1 MADSPPPQEHAPET
15 AFPGETLPPG
25 VSGAAGQ
32 ATGDEIDYVIPS
44 HGHDT
49 LRLVGLGG
57 SAGSLR
63 ALQEFFSGMPDEPG
77 MAFVVIVHLSPDHES
92 TMSDLLQR
100 WTAMPVHQVN
110 ETVMVELNHVYII
123 PPGKNLTV
131 TNGHLRLSEP
141 PPRRGRH
148 VSVDLFFRT
157 LADTHGL
164 HAAAVILSGADS
176 DGALGIKRIKERGGL
191 TIAQDPSEAEHDS
204 MPRAAVATGMVDWVL
219 PVAEMPRR
227 IIQYWETER
236 QIQLPME
243 TDSPPAR
250 EIAPPGDK
258 APADQREAAL
268 REIVNF
274 LRVRTGRDFSYY
286 KRPTILRRIGRR
298 MQVNGIAEPAEYL
311 AFLRTIPGES
321 VALLQDL
328 LISVTNFFRDREAFD
343 ALETAI
349 PHLFEGKG
357 PNDYVR
363 VWVPACAT
371 GEEAYSIA
379 MLLSEY
385 AGSLDAPPS
394 FQIFATDLDEGA
406 IQTGREALYPETIS
420 ADVSEERLRRFF
432 SRTQGGYRVK
442 RELREIVLFA
452 IHDLLKDSP
461 FSRLDMVSCRNLLI
475 YLNREAQSAALQIFH
490 FALLPRGR
498 LFLGVSDSVDEGNTL
513 FAVVNKKYR
522 LYSPRSFPRQ
532 GLPMP
537 QRPSSLMLTARRH
550 ALEKPVIARAPVAE
564 GAPRGGPV
572 LPLQSALTATA
583 DHLSWGERHFK
594 LIERFGPPSLIVNA
608 DHDIIHLSEHAGRF
622 LQLVGGEPTTNL
634 LRIVHPMLRVDLRSA
649 LFRAR
654 QGGEPVDVRDIP
666 LEIDG
671 KPRTIDLHVVPEQIL
686 GPELFLVVFD
696 EKASTAESPAATSAE
711 REPVATHLE
720 QELEQVKRELRDNV
734 EQSEAASEELKAS
747 NEELQ
752 AMNEELRSATE
763 ELETSREEL
772 QSINEELTTVNQ
784 ELKSK
789 VDQLARSNSD
799 LQNLMA
805 STAIATIFLT
815 RDLRIGR
822 YTAAAISLFNLIAT
836 DIGRPLSDLSHR
848 IDYPNLVEDAK
859 RVLETLAPVEREVG
873 HSDGRRFL
881 TRILPYRTTDDHIAG
896 TVLTFVD
903 ITEARRAEEAQ
914 RASETRFQ
922 AVANLVPDLL
932 WSADRNGQWT
942 WCNQR
947 WMQYTGLTIEQSRGF
962 GWLNAVHPEDREA
975 TRQAFETMAS
985 RETLQHEH
993 RLRGADGVAS
1003 WFLIRAEPVQ
1013 SASPEGGRWF
1023 GAATNIDD
1031 YKRSQAAL
1039 AASEEHLRL
1048 VLDNARE
1055 FAIFSMDVSHRITSW
1070 HQGAQNLLGYSEA
1083 EIIGKPADIIFTEED
1098 RAEGTPKAEAEQA
1111 LAEGR
1116 ATREG
1121 WRQRK
1126 DGSLFWGSGAMMA
1139 MHDGAGKA
1147 IGLVKILRD
1156 ETAEQNAREA
1166 LEKSRQELIAALQ
1179 TAEQARA
1186 EAEAAGQAKDRFL
1199 AVLSHELRTPLTPV
1213 LMGVRILQLN
1223 RDLPPKATEALE
1235 MITRNVQI
1243 EARFIDDLLDVS
1255 RLRHGKLEIAREP
1268 VDIHGVIRSAIEVS
1282 QSEIEAKR
1290 QVINV
1295 WLEASNHQCV
1305 GDSMRLQQVFWN
1317 LVKNAA
1323 KFTDEEGRICVSSR
1337 DARGMVI
1344 VEISDSGAGIRP
1356 DSLDRIFEPFA
1367 QETGSSPRKT
1377 GGLGLGL
1384 AIAKAIAQA
1393 HGGDITAASAGLN
1406 QGATFTVTLPT
1417 AGQSGQAPVV
1427 H

>member
-1 MADSPPPQEHAPET
+1 MADSSHPPENPQETVFPPESRPPMTPDAPEQEGNEPVEYV
-15 AFPGETLPPG
+15 APFRGD
-25 VSGAAGQ
+25 AA
-32 ATGDEIDYVIPS
+32 
-44 HGHDT
+44 

-63 ALQEFFSGMPDEPG
+63 ALQEFFSGMPPEPG

-92 TMSDLLQR
+92 TLADLLQR

-110 ETVMVELNHVYII
+110 GPEKVELNRVYVI
-123 PPGKNLTV
+123 PPGKTLTV
-131 TNGHLRLSEP
+131 TDGYLRLSDP
-141 PPRRGRH
+141 APRRGRH
-148 VSVDLFFRT
+148 VAVDIFFRT

-164 HAAAVILSGADS
+164 HAAAVVLSGADG
-176 DGALGIKRIKERGGL
+176 DGAMGIKRIKECGGL

-236 QIQLPME
+236 QIQLPVE
-243 TDSPPAR
+243 TDPQLTR
-250 EIAPPGDK
+250 EIPSHGEK
-258 APADQREAAL
+258 APAEQREASL
-268 REIVNF
+268 REILNF

-298 MQVNGIAEPAEYL
+298 MQVNGLAEPSAYL
-311 AFLRTIPGES
+311 AFLRTNPGES

-343 ALETAI
+343 ALEAVI
-349 PHLFEGKG
+349 PQLFEGKG

-379 MLLSEY
+379 MLLSEH

-394 FQIFATDLDEGA
+394 FQIFATDLDESA
-406 IQTGREALYPETIS
+406 IQTGRDALYPEMIS
-420 ADVSEERLRRFF
+420 TDVSEERLRRFF
-432 SRTQGGYRVK
+432 SKTQGGYRVK
-442 RELREIVLFA
+442 RELRESVLFA

-461 FSRLDMVSCRNLLI
+461 FSRLDLVSCRNLLI
-475 YLNREAQSAALQIFH
+475 YFNRDAQGKALQIFH
-490 FALLPRGR
+490 FALTPRGK
-498 LFLGVSDSVDEGNTL
+498 LFLGVSDSVDEGNAL
-513 FAVVNKKYR
+513 FAVIHKKYR
-522 LYSPRSFPRQ
+522 LYSPRGFPRQ
-532 GLPMP
+532 GFPVP
-537 QRPSSLMLTARRH
+537 QGPSSLTLVARRH
-550 ALEKPVIARAPVAE
+550 AFESPAMASSALAE
-564 GAPRGGPV
+564 GTPPGGP
-572 LPLQSALTATA
+572 LHRALGGAA
-583 DHLSWGERHFK
+583 DHLTWGERHFK

-608 DHDIIHLSEHAGRF
+608 DHDIVHLSENAGRF
-622 LQLVGGEPTTNL
+622 LQLTGGEPTTNL

-654 QGGEPVDVRDIP
+654 QSGEPVDLRDVP
-666 LEIDG
+666 VEIEG
-671 KPRTIDLHVVPEQIL
+671 KPRTIDIHVVPEQIL
-686 GPELFLVVFD
+686 GPDLFLVVFD
-696 EKASTAESPAATSAE
+696 EKDAGAGAAAAPGAG
-711 REPVATHLE
+711 REPLSNVLE
-720 QELEQVKRELRDNV
+720 QELEHVKRELRDNV

-784 ELKSK
+784 ELKSR
-789 VDQLARSNSD
+789 VEELGRSNSD

-815 RDLRIGR
+815 RDFSIGR
-822 YTAAAISLFNLIAT
+822 YTAAAVSLFNLIAT
-836 DIGRPLSDLSHR
+836 DIGRPLSDLTHR
-848 IDYPNLVEDAK
+848 LDYPELVENAK
-859 RVLETLAPVEREVG
+859 RVLATLAPFEREVS

-881 TRILPYRTTDDHIAG
+881 ARILPYRTTDDHIAG

-903 ITEARRAEEAQ
+903 ITEAKRAEEAL
-914 RASETRFQ
+914 RASEIRFR

-932 WSADRNGQWT
+932 WSADKEGQWT

-947 WMQYTGLTIEQSRGF
+947 WTQYTGLTLDQSEGS

-975 TRQAFETMAS
+975 TRMAFETIPS
-985 RETLQHEH
+985 GGTFQHEH
-993 RLRGADGVAS
+993 RIRAADGGSS

-1013 SASPEGGRWF
+1013 SASGETGQWF
-1023 GAATNIDD
+1023 GAATNIDA

-1039 AASEEHLRL
+1039 ATSQERLRL
-1048 VLDNARE
+1048 VLENARE
-1055 FAIFSMDVSHRITSW
+1055 FAIFSMDLSRRVTSW
-1070 HQGAQNLLGYSEA
+1070 NQGAQNLLGYTEA
-1083 EIIGKPADIIFTEED
+1083 EIIGQPADLIFTEED
-1098 RAEGTPKAEAEQA
+1098 RAAGAPETEAALA

-1116 ATREG
+1116 AADER
-1121 WRQRK
+1121 WHRRK
-1126 DGSLFWGSGAMMA
+1126 DDSRFWGGGAMMA
-1139 MHDGAGKA
+1139 MHDGGGKA

-1156 ETAEQNAREA
+1156 ETAARNARET
-1166 LEKSRQELIAALQ
+1166 LENSGRELLAALQ
-1179 TAEQARA
+1179 AAEGAKA

-1223 RDLPPKATEALE
+1223 QDLPPSNLEALE
-1235 MITRNVQI
+1235 MIARNVRL
-1243 EARFIDDLLDVS
+1243 EARLIDDLLDVS
-1255 RLRHGKLEIAREP
+1255 RLSHGKLEIAKEP
-1268 VDIHGVIRSAIEVS
+1268 VDIHEVIRSAIEIS
-1282 QSEIEAKR
+1282 QSELDAKMQTIDIR
-1290 QVINV
+1290 
-1295 WLEASNHQCV
+1295 LEAANHQCI

-1317 LVKNAA
+1317 LVKNAS
-1323 KFTDEEGRICVSSR
+1323 KFTDEKKQIRVNSR
-1337 DARGMVI
+1337 EEAGMVT
-1344 VEISDSGAGIRP
+1344 VEISDCGVGIRRE
-1356 DSLDRIFEPFA
+1356 SLERIFDAFA
-1367 QETGSSPRKT
+1367 QETGSPPWKK

-1384 AIAKAIAQA
+1384 AIARAIAKA

-1406 QGATFTVTLPT
+1406 QGSTFTVTLPID
-1417 AGQSGQAPVV
+1417 AGPGKT
-1427 H
+1427 HIR